1 MRVFVTGATGF
12 VGSAIV
18 PELLAH
24 GHTVVGLA
32 RSDRSAADLAD
43 AGAEV
48 HRGDLHDLD
57 SLRTGAAAADGVIH
71 CAFVHDFSR
80 MAAAGRT
87 DLAAV
92 ETIGAALEGSGR
104 PFVVTSGI
112 GLLAPGRLA
121 TEEDVPDPA
130 SPGAHRAPSEAA
142 TVALADRGVRSAI
155 VRLPPTVHAQG
166 DRGFVPFL
174 IAIACEQGVS
184 AHIGDGAN
192 RWAAVHRLDAAC
204 AFRLALES
212 AAPGSVVHAVS
223 EEGIPTRE
231 IAAAVGRG
239 LGLPVT
245 SVTPEDAGGHFGWI
259 GGFFAADIPASSAA
273 TGERLGWKP
282 DGVGLLADLAASHYF
297 TDARP
302 AAA

>member
-32 RSDRSAADLAD
+32 RSERSAAALAD

-48 HRGDLHDLD
+48 HRGDLDDLD
-57 SLRTGAAAADGVIH
+57 SLRRGAAAADGVIH
-71 CAFVHDFSR
+71 CAFVHDFSQ

-121 TEEDVPDPA
+121 TEDDVPDPA
-130 SPGAHRAPSEAA
+130 AHGSHRAPSETA
-142 TVALADRGVRSAI
+142 TRALADRGVRSSI
-155 VRLPPTVHAQG
+155 VRLPPTVHGEG
-166 DRGFVPFL
+166 DHGFVPFL
-174 IAIACEQGVS
+174 IGIAREQGVS

-192 RWAAVHRLDAAC
+192 RWAAVHRPDAAR

-212 AAPGSVVHAVS
+212 APAGSVVHAVG
-223 EEGIPTRE
+223 EEGVPTRE
-231 IAAAVGRG
+231 IAAAIGRG
-239 LGLPVT
+239 LDLPVAA
-245 SVTPEDAGGHFGWI
+245 VAPEDAGERFGWI
-259 GGFFAADIPASSAA
+259 GGFYAADVPASSAV
-273 TGERLGWKP
+273 TRERLGWEP
-282 DGVGLLADLAASHYF
+282 AGLGLLADLGAGHYF
-297 TDARP
+297 TDARR

>member
-32 RSDRSAADLAD
+32 RSDRSAAALAD
-43 AGAEV
+43 AGAEA
-48 HRGDLHDLD
+48 HRGDLDDLD
-57 SLRTGAAAADGVIH
+57 SLRRGAAAADGVIH
-71 CAFVHDFSR
+71 CAFVHDFSQ

-130 SPGAHRAPSEAA
+130 APGSHRAPSE
-142 TVALADRGVRSAI
+142 TTTRALADRSVRSSI
-155 VRLPPTVHAQG
+155 VRLPPSVHGEG
-166 DRGFVPFL
+166 DHGFVPFL
-174 IAIACEQGVS
+174 IGIAREHGVS
-184 AHIGDGAN
+184 AHVGDGAN
-192 RWAAVHRLDAAC
+192 RWATVHRPNAAR
-204 AFRLALES
+204 AFRLALEN
-212 AAPGSVVHAVS
+212 APAGSVVHAVG
-223 EEGIPTRE
+223 EEGVPTHE
-231 IAAAVGRG
+231 IAAAIGRG
-239 LGLPVT
+239 LGLPVAALA
-245 SVTPEDAGGHFGWI
+245 PEDAGDHFGWI
-259 GGFFAADIPASSAA
+259 GGFYGADVPASSAA
-273 TGERLGWKP
+273 TRERLGWEP
-282 DGVGLLADLAASHYF
+282 EGLGLLADLAAGHYF
-297 TDARP
+297 ADARP